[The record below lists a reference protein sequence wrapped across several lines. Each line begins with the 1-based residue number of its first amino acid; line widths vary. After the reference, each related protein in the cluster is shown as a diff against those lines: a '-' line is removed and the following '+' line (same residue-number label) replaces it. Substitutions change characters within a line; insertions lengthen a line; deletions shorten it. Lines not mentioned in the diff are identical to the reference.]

1 MKHFKYLIIGGGLA
15 GDAATKG
22 IRELDSDGTIGMI
35 SMELDPPYMRPN
47 LSKGLWKG
55 RPVEKIWRKTQERG
69 TELHLNCKVTQIDP
83 EKKLVRDMDNGEY
96 TYDKLLLATGGT
108 PNHLPYGEG
117 NIIYFRTF
125 QDYQQLRKLTEKGH
139 RFLVIGGSFI
149 GSEIAAALNMVGQQ
163 VTMVFPENAISE
175 RALPKDLAEF
185 LNEYYRLK
193 GVEVLSGESVVSV
206 QKEGDHIVAH
216 TGSGRAIEVDGV
228 VAGIGIHPNLDV
240 AKQAGLDVDNGI
252 IVNEQLQTSHPD
264 IYAAGDIANF
274 FHSALGRRIRVE
286 HEDNAIQMG
295 RIAGRNMA
303 GASEAYTHIPMFYS
317 DLFDLGYEAVGE
329 IDSKLQIYP
338 DWQEPFKKGVIY
350 YLDDGQVRGVV
361 LWNVWDKT
369 DEARALLQESG
380 SFSGKDL
387 KGKITG

>member
-22 IRELDSDGTIGMI
+22 IRELDPDGTIGMI
-35 SMELDPPYMRPN
+35 SMESDPPYMRPN

-69 TELHLNCKVTQIDP
+69 TELLLDCKVTQIDP
-83 EKKLVRDMDNGEY
+83 QKKLIRDMDNGEY

-149 GSEIAAALNMVGQQ
+149 GSEIAAALTMVGQQ
-163 VTMVFPENAISE
+163 VTMVFPENAIGE
-175 RALPKDLAEF
+175 RAFPKDLSKF
-185 LNEYYRLK
+185 LNEYYRLN
-193 GVEVLSGESVVSV
+193 GVELLSGESVVSV

-228 VAGIGIHPNLDV
+228 VAGIGIHPNLDL
-240 AKQAGLDVDNGI
+240 ARQTGLDVDNGI
-252 IVNEQLQTSHPD
+252 IVNEQLQTSQPE
-264 IYAAGDIANF
+264 IYAAGDAASF
-274 FHSALGRRIRVE
+274 FHSALSRRVRVE
-286 HEDNAIQMG
+286 HEDNAVQMG

-303 GASEAYTHIPMFYS
+303 GTSEAYTHIPMFYS

-329 IDSKLQIYP
+329 IDSKLQTYS

-350 YLDDGQVRGVV
+350 YLDDDQVRGVV

-369 DEARALLQESG
+369 DEARALMQESS
-380 SFSGKDL
+380 SFGRNDL
-387 KGKITG
+387 KGRITG